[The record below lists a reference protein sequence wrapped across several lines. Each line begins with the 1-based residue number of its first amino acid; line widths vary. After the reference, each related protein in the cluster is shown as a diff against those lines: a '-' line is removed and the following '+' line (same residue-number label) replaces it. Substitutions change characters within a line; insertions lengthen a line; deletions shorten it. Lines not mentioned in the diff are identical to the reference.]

1 MFYVRGLNG
10 HHAVRTW
17 KVAIAAWLLL
27 SFAAAAQD
35 AVHAYDIPAQPLE
48 QAVERF
54 SVISGWSV
62 MYPGDLAAGRSSH
75 ALRASLPPLP
85 ALQVLLQDS
94 GIEAEVIG
102 EQRVVL
108 RRGTSSVAE
117 PGVGVDLPDT
127 ERRRRYGRLQ
137 QRLRAAFCDDP
148 EIAPG
153 GYAATLR
160 FHVDS
165 EGQVHAP
172 ELLSGSGSAHR
183 DARLLQAMQ
192 GLVLAAEAGALAQ
205 PVTLQIRPSGTDHDC
220 GRRAPLP

>member
-27 SFAAAAQD
+27 SFAAVAQD
-35 AVHAYDIPAQPLE
+35 GVHAYDIPVQPLE

-75 ALRASLPPLP
+75 ALRASLAPLP
-85 ALQVLLQDS
+85 ALQMLLQDT

-108 RRGTSSVAE
+108 RRGGQSAAE
-117 PGVGVDLPDT
+117 ADVGTGLPEA
-127 ERRRRYGRLQ
+127 ERRRRYGGLQ

-153 GYAATLR
+153 RYAATLR
-160 FHVDS
+160 FRVDG
-165 EGQVHAP
+165 EGQVQQP
-172 ELLSGSGSAHR
+172 ELLSGSGSARR

-192 GLVLAAEAGALAQ
+192 GLVLAAEAGELPQ